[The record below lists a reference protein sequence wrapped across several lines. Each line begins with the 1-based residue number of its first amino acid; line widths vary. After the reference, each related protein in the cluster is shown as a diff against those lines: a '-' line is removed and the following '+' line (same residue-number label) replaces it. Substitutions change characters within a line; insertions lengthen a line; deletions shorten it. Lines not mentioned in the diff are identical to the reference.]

1 MGSIDTSLFNN
12 DGSPMPEF
20 DPAPAEFETN
30 FGTLEFVGGGFP
42 TPDTAQRVFDEMDL
56 QRATQAY
63 MDFYPALSLLAMLKG
78 QVANYGVRGCS
89 DVIVFADKMNSTPL
103 WLTGNTDSIYALVT
117 LDLKEDGPTVIE
129 IPPGV
134 LGPADDAYFKF
145 IMDFG
150 PTGQDQGKGGK
161 YLMLPPG
168 YTGEVPDGYFVV
180 ESPTNRVWPMMR
192 ADAALVGTGEKAF
205 AFYRDHLK
213 VYPLATGPTEG
224 RYINGSGMGGNQLAP
239 ENMRAFEWLAEIVEH
254 EPGDIFNKE
263 QLGRLASLGI
273 EKGKPFAPD
282 DRMRKILA
290 QGAKQG
296 VAMART
302 IAFANR
308 DPEVRVYPDRRWETL
323 FIGGSSEFLRNG
335 YRNIDART
343 LFHYTAVVVTPAM
356 AARMVGKGSQYLA
369 AYRDANDAYLDG
381 AKTYKLHVPPNVPV
395 KAFWSVTLYD
405 PATRSQLQTPQGY
418 PSVNSQKNP
427 DTNADGSIDIYFGP
441 TAPEG
446 KEHNWVQTVPG
457 KGWFTL
463 FRFYGPLEDY
473 LDRVWKPDDIVE
485 VT

>member
-1 MGSIDTSLFNN
+1 MTDSLFHSN
-12 DGSPMPEF
+12 GSPGQDF
-20 DPAPAEFETN
+20 VPAPAHIETN
-30 FGTLEFVGGGFP
+30 FGTLEFEGGGFP
-42 TPDTAQRVFDEMDL
+42 TSDTVEKVFDELDL

-63 MDFYPALSLLAMLKG
+63 LDFYPALSLLAMLKG
-78 QVANYGVRGCS
+78 QVANYGVRSCS
-89 DVIVFADKMNSTPL
+89 DIIVFADKMDSTPL

-134 LGPADDAYFKF
+134 LGPADDAYFKY

-150 PTGQDQGKGGK
+150 PTGPDQGQGGK

-168 YTGEVPDGYFVV
+168 YDAEVPDGYFVV

-192 ADAALVGTGEKAF
+192 ADAALVGTGDEAL

-213 VYPLATGPTEG
+213 VYPLAKGHSDG
-224 RYINGSGMGGNQLAP
+224 QYINGSGLAGNQLAR
-239 ENMRAFEWLAEIVEH
+239 EDMEAFEWLADIVEH
-254 EPGDIFNKE
+254 EPADIFDKE

-282 DRMRKILA
+282 DRMQRIFA
-290 QGAKQG
+290 QAARQG

-308 DPEVRVYPDRRWETL
+308 DPEVKVYPDRNWETL
-323 FIGGSSEFLRNG
+323 FIGGSSEFERNG

-343 LFHYTAVVVTPAM
+343 LFHFTAVVVTPAM
-356 AARMVGKGSQYLA
+356 AAKMEGKGSQYLA
-369 AYRDANDAYLDG
+369 AYRDTTGAYLDG
-381 AKTYKLHVPPNVPV
+381 AKNYQLSMPANVPV
-395 KAFWSVTLYD
+395 KDFWSVTLYD
-405 PATRSQLQTPQGY
+405 PATRSQLQTDQGY

-441 TAPEG
+441 TAPAG
-446 KEHNWVQTVPG
+446 KENNWVQTVPG

-463 FRFYGPLEDY
+463 FRFYGPLAPYFDKT
-473 LDRVWKPDDIVE
+473 WIPDDIVE
-485 VT
+485 MSG